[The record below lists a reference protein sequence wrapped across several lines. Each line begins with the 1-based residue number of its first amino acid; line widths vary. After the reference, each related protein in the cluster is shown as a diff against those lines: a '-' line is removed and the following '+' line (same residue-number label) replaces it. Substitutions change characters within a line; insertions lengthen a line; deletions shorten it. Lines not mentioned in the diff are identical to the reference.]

1 MKLSILGSAN
11 SIHTVKW
18 ANYFMNHFENV
29 TIYSFDERSPNLN
42 PDIEVFCVN
51 QRFISFKFLFD
62 ILQIRKLLKSNP
74 IKLFHVHSLGSYAF
88 LSFCLGLKDFY
99 STPWGS
105 DILLNKNI
113 LKKFFLIYALRRS
126 YRVTCDSRLIL
137 DMLKNM
143 GIKTEIISII
153 NFGIDTSLYSK
164 FDSLH
169 LNSSLEISKKTNIV
183 LSTRSLEPVYDV
195 ECLVKSAPFVLRDNP
210 DTKFVIVGS
219 GSQKQF
225 LENLVDKLDLANHF
239 IFMGKVENFLLPQ
252 ILNSSTVYVSTATS
266 DAGIASSTAEAMS
279 CELICIVS
287 DVRENSDWV
296 IDGVSGFTFEPSN
309 PNDLASKII
318 MALNISNENKT
329 IGKAARKM
337 IMDRNDYHNE
347 MEKMLHLYYEYKFID
362 NE

>member
-1 MKLSILGSAN
+1 MRLSILGSAK

-18 ANYFMNHFENV
+18 ANYFINHFENI
-29 TIYSFDERSPNLN
+29 TLYSFDKRSPNLH
-42 PDIEVFCVN
+42 PDIEVFLVS

-62 ILQIRKLLKSNP
+62 ILQIRRLLKLSP
-74 IKLFHVHSLGSYAF
+74 TKLFHVHSLGSYAF

-113 LKKFFLIYALRRS
+113 FKKFFLIYALRRS
-126 YRVTCDSRLIL
+126 YRITCDSRLIL
-137 DMLKNM
+137 DMIKDM
-143 GIKTEIISII
+143 GIKNDLISII

-164 FDSLH
+164 FDSMH
-169 LNSSLEISKKTNIV
+169 LFNSFEISQSTQIV

-195 ECLVKSAPFVLRDNP
+195 ECLIKSAQFVLRENP
-210 DTKFVIVGS
+210 NTKFVIVGN

-225 LENLVDKLDLANHF
+225 LECLVDKLDLADHF
-239 IFMGKVENFLLPQ
+239 IFMGKIENILLPQ

-296 IDGVSGFTFEPSN
+296 IDGVTGFTFESSN

-318 MALNISNENKT
+318 MALNISSENKT

-337 IMDRNDYHNE
+337 IIDRNDYNNE
-347 MEKMLHLYYEYKFID
+347 MKKMLHLYNELKFTD